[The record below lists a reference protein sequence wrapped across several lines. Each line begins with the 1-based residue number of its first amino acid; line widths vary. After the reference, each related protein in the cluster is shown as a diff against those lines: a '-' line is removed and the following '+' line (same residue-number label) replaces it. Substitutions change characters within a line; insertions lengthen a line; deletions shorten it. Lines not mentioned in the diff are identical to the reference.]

1 MKLARVAAI
10 GRIPRAN
17 VLYDGVQAVRIG
29 GADAVRKLL
38 WTGRA
43 LASAQILACMQK
55 SLEATVAYTSVREQ
69 FGRPIGTF
77 QAVQHHAANMATQV
91 ESARFLVGGAL
102 DALERGHD
110 VDQKV
115 GVAKAA
121 VSLAAPEL
129 VMLAHQLHGGQG
141 FIEENDLYFFTLRA
155 KDRSLAWG
163 SLEECLDVIAGAV
176 ERTEDGL

>member
-1 MKLARVAAI
+1 M
-10 GRIPRAN
+10 
-17 VLYDGVQAVRIG
+17 
-29 GADAVRKLL
+29 
-38 WTGRA
+38 
-43 LASAQILACMQK
+43 
-55 SLEATVAYTSVREQ
+55 
-69 FGRPIGTF
+69 
-77 QAVQHHAANMATQV
+77 
-91 ESARFLVGGAL
+91 GGAL